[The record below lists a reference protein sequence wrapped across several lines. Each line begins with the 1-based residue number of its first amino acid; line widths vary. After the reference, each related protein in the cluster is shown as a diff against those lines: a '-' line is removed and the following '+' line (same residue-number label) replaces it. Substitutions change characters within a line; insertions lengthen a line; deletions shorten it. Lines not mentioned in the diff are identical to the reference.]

1 MGAGERLAVRQD
13 LSAPL
18 MDGLHIWLTAQ
29 MTKLSRNHD
38 LAKAINFSIRQGE
51 ALTRG

>member
-1 MGAGERLAVRQD
+1 MGAGERLAVRQE
-13 LSAPL
+13 L